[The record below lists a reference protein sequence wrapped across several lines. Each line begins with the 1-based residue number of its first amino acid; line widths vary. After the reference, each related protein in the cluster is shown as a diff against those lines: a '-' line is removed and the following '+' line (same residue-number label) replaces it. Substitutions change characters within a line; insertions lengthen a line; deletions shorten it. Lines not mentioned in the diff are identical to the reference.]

1 MEENNAVFTIVDENN
16 ETKTASLITVAEI
29 EGREYAVY
37 SIDSD
42 LDNCD
47 VMVSRLIKNADGS
60 DLLEDIIDEEER
72 KKIHSIVKEILNV

>member
-1 MEENNAVFTIVDENN
+1 MEENNAIFTIVDENN
-16 ETKTASLITVAEI
+16 ETKNASLITVVEI

-37 SIDSD
+37 SIDRD

>member
-16 ETKTASLITVAEI
+16 ETKTASLITVVEI
-29 EGREYAVY
+29 EGREYVVY

-60 DLLEDIIDEEER
+60 DSLEDIIDEEER